1 MKKNVLLKKQWY
13 QRRVRGAQMEVQLS
27 KEGNIFILRIN
38 DGKDN
43 RTTLDL
49 LHQLDG
55 VLDEVEQSVGPAALV
70 TIGSPKFYSNG
81 IPTEGTTPE
90 ILAQIS
96 LKLYACL
103 ARLVV
108 FPIPTVAI
116 VTGHAVGGGAML
128 ALAHDFRI
136 MNSERGWF
144 YYPAV
149 DIGVILPPPLTYFLQ
164 TKVRDP
170 SLVRELL
177 LEGKKFSGTEAF
189 RRGLVDKCVGP
200 RNLLE
205 EVFFFVGCNPNEA

>member
-128 ALAHDFRI
+128 ALAHDFRSTFFFI
-136 MNSERGWF
+136 TRYSF
-144 YYPAV
+144 CSV
-149 DIGVILPPPLTYFLQ
+149 VSF
-164 TKVRDP
+164 
-170 SLVRELL
+170 LL
-177 LEGKKFSGTEAF
+177 LRTETQQ
-189 RRGLVDKCVGP
+189 LVFLYSSLSREYTK
-200 RNLLE
+200 LL
-205 EVFFFVGCNPNEA
+205 FFPSSYEQRKRLVLLSCS